1 MTGGIGSPQQHE
13 FGLYNAGHSNNTN
26 YYGNSFMY
34 DNNPPGTTGSLGL
47 SSPLLLPRRR
57 YSIGGL
63 PSASMADYSNL
74 LQNSADTT
82 HLSNLLNE
90 TSKSITRSSQLLAD
104 RRLSQSGLSNY
115 PTVGGISCMDNMPY
129 RKEMSSFNLHMPTN
143 FSSHPNIYTNQ
154 QPSNYNTTTSRLFD
168 TTNYLSHSK
177 PFSQYL
183 YPKSM
188 TNSAYNR
195 TYSNPNNQYPHSI
208 LSHSR
213 NIPPMHH
220 SSNPALSQTS
230 NWIPS
235 QNYHHLIPQPS
246 LATAYHQNHHHHP
259 SSYSGYSNQHF
270 DHHHYQ
276 PTASTLSKL
285 DLDYSKQ
292 GETKRQVSFKFD
304 VDTLSIDS

>member
-1 MTGGIGSPQQHE
+1 MAGIGSPQHTN
-13 FGLYNAGHSNNTN
+13 FGLYNSGQTNNSNF
-26 YYGNSFMY
+26 YGNSFMY
-34 DNNPPGTTGSLGL
+34 DNNQPTGPTIGI
-47 SSPLLLPRRR
+47 SSPLLPRRR

-63 PSASMADYSNL
+63 PSASMTDYMNSM
-74 LQNSADTT
+74 QNSAEST

-104 RRLSQSGLSNY
+104 RRLSQGGGLSSY
-115 PTVGGISCMDNMPY
+115 PVGGISCMDIPY
-129 RKEMSSFNLHMPTN
+129 RKEMSSFNLQMPTN
-143 FSSHPNIYTNQ
+143 FSSHPNIYSH
-154 QPSNYNTTTSRLFD
+154 QPPNYSTTTSKLFD

-177 PFSQYL
+177 PFSQYF
-183 YPKSM
+183 YSKPI
-188 TNSAYNR
+188 TNSVYNR
-195 TYSNPNNQYPHSI
+195 TLSNPHQYPHSI

-213 NIPPMHH
+213 NLPMHH

-235 QNYHHLIPQPS
+235 HHYHNLIPQPLS
-246 LATAYHQNHHHHP
+246 ATAYHHNHHHP